1 MYRPEDFNLT
11 NAPREMVQY
20 VLDNVEDFDIR
31 YSLALKTIDKC
42 RCPLRLANDS
52 LFDEIQGAM
61 VEWAMYESNLTDEE
75 FEELDAEEIFG

>member
-1 MYRPEDFNLT
+1 MYKPEDFNLT
-11 NAPREMVQY
+11 NAPKEMVQY

-75 FEELDAEEIFG
+75 FEGLDAEEIFG

>member
-1 MYRPEDFNLT
+1 MYKPEEFNLT
-11 NAPREMVQY
+11 NAPKEMVQY

-52 LFDEIQGAM
+52 LFDEIKGAM
-61 VEWAMYESNLTDEE
+61 VEWCIENDE
-75 FEELDAEEIFG
+75 LCILDDGIADAEEIFG

>member
-1 MYRPEDFNLT
+1 MYKPEDFNLT
-11 NAPREMVQY
+11 NAPKEMVQY

-42 RCPLRLANDS
+42 RCPLRLANGS

-61 VEWAMYESNLTDEE
+61 VECAMYESNLTDEE

>member
-1 MYRPEDFNLT
+1 MYKPEDFNLT
-11 NAPREMVQY
+11 NAPKEMVQY

-52 LFDEIQGAM
+52 LFDEIQEAM
-61 VEWAMYESNLTDEE
+61 CEWAMYESNLTDEE